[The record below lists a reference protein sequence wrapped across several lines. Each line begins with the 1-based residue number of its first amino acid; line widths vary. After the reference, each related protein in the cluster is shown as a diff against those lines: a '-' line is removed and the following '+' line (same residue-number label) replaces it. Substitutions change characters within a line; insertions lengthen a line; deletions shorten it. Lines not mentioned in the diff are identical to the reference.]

1 MAQLHAFSSL
11 DWVHNTLKTF
21 EVYYFSLK
29 KKNKPEESESLLHKS
44 NFRREKL
51 MQILLSLFQKQHQN
65 SQQQDKLLTH
75 LINTQLFKSQLVQLN
90 IFSIY
95 Q

>member
-1 MAQLHAFSSL
+1 
-11 DWVHNTLKTF
+11 
-21 EVYYFSLK
+21 
-29 KKNKPEESESLLHKS
+29 
-44 NFRREKL
+44 